1 MSWGAHSLRGVEEE
15 VDDVVSAFGV
25 VEVDEQ
31 TPVDEPSAL
40 LQRRQRRNSRLH
52 LKNTFMTE

>member
-52 LKNTFMTE
+52 LKTHS